1 MTTASKIWTRV
12 DFDKDGKQH
21 GWLQLPH
28 SVTRSAYGNIAIP
41 ITVIR
46 NGSGPTALLMAGNH
60 GDEYEGQIALCKLV
74 RELNAGDIRG
84 RIIVLHAANLPAAMA
99 GARVSPIDDGNLNR
113 AFPGDPD
120 GTPTFAIAHYIDTV
134 LYPLADFCHDIHS
147 GGSSLQYLPFAS
159 MRRSDDPGLDRKAL
173 AALKAFGAPIGLIW
187 AYSPDRRLSSVAA
200 INRGLV
206 GLGGEFGGGAS
217 VTIGGVRIVEQ
228 GVRNLLA
235 HAGIIDASRAVG
247 DFAGPPRLMEI
258 RSRDYY
264 VYAPEA
270 GLFEPD
276 VELGDD
282 VRAGQLCGHV
292 HFVDNPGRPPESC
305 HFDGDGMVIC
315 KRHYGRVERGDCVA
329 HLATDCAG

>member
-1 MTTASKIWTRV
+1 MSGASKIWTRI
-12 DFDKDGKQH
+12 DYERDGKQN

-41 ITVIR
+41 ICVIR

-74 RELNAGDIRG
+74 RELEPGAIQG
-84 RIIVLHAANLPAAMA
+84 RVIILPAANLPAALA

-120 GTPTFAIAHYIDTV
+120 GTPTFALAHYIDSV
-134 LYPLADFCHDIHS
+134 LYPMADFFHDLHS

-159 MRRSDDPGLDRKAL
+159 MRQSDNPELDARAL

-200 INRGLV
+200 VESGVV
-206 GLGGEFGGGAS
+206 GLGGEFGGGGS
-217 VTIGGVRIVEQ
+217 VSTAGVRMVE
-228 GVRNLLA
+228 GGLRNLLA
-235 HAGIIDASRAVG
+235 HAGIIDADQAVG
-247 DFAGPPRLMEI
+247 DFAGPSRLMEI
-258 RSRDYY
+258 KSRDYY

-270 GLFEPD
+270 GLFEPA

-282 VRAGQLCGHV
+282 VRVGQVCGWV
-292 HFVDNPGRPPESC
+292 HFVDNPARAPEAC
-305 HFDGDGMVIC
+305 YFDGDGMVIC
-315 KRHYGRVERGDCVA
+315 KRHYGRVERGDCVV
-329 HLATDCAG
+329 HLATDCVG